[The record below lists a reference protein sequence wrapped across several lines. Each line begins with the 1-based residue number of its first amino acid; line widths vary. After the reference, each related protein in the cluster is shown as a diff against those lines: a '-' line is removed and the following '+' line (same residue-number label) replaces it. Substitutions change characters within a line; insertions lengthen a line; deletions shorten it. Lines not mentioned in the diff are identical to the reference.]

1 MTIALMTGR
10 PGSGKSYEAVA
21 YAIMPALA
29 AGRRVVTNIPLDIQT
44 IGVILAKQITAS
56 GWALPDALEC
66 SDAGGRLAADAYLNA
81 DGREADATLLESVE
95 TAIADIAEPA
105 KLRASAWDE
114 PTADVLYFPS
124 DVWRTP
130 AKPGKGDDARGWQ
143 AAQHVRAAWFKLALE
158 TPGALFVLDEVW
170 RLWPSGQLQATV
182 PVEERSFL
190 AEHRHAV
197 ADGRAQEIVLLV
209 QSRRNMASWPMAQ
222 VDHWVQLNKLNK
234 LGISNGYKTRIWDSV
249 ELDATLLRKEVRR
262 YDPRYWRCY
271 QSATRA
277 MYTDRPTV
285 TTDGITYE
293 VERWQIGHPFSRH
306 AGGVG
311 DESTTDARASVF
323 GGGRGVRLALIAAGF
338 LAAVAGVFVWW
349 FSMGAMAG
357 APAVAGDDD
366 GAAAV
371 QPGAPVAGHGAA
383 ALVRNEG
390 AQAVHVVDQPLPA
403 AAPAAAAGL
412 AREAF
417 ARAALASTAQRTAL
431 AELVAG
437 FDGRAALEPA
447 WLAGASV
454 VPDRIA
460 LCAGRNCGRVDL
472 AQVRHVRVAECVA
485 TVAGRVVLCGSAE
498 EGGGDDDE
506 DSEAG
511 VDLGEI
517 AI

>member
-44 IGVILAKQITAS
+44 IGVILGKQITSS
-56 GWALPDALEC
+56 GWALPDALAC
-66 SDAGGRLAADAYLNA
+66 SDAAARLAADAYLNEN
-81 DGREADATLLESVE
+81 GREADSALLDSVE
-95 TAIADIAEPA
+95 RAIADIGDPA
-105 KLRASAWDE
+105 AMRLAAWDE
-114 PTADVLYFPS
+114 PAADVLYFPS
-124 DVWRTP
+124 DVWHTP
-130 AKPGKGDDARGWQ
+130 AKPGKGDAARGWQ
-143 AAQHVRAAWFKLALE
+143 TATHVRAIWFRTALE
-158 TPGALFVLDEVW
+158 TPGALFALDEMW

-182 PVEERSFL
+182 PVDERSFL

-197 ADGRAQEIVLLV
+197 ADGRSQEIVMLS
-209 QSRRNMASWPMAQ
+209 QSRRNMASWPLAQ

-234 LGISNGYKTRIWDSV
+234 LGLSNGYKTRIWDGV
-249 ELDATLLRKEVRR
+249 ERDATLLRHEVRR
-262 YDPRYWRCY
+262 YDARYWRCY
-271 QSATRA
+271 QSATKA
-277 MYTDRPTV
+277 MFSDVVKV
-285 TTDGITYE
+285 TTDGIEYE
-293 VERWQIGHPFSRH
+293 AERWQVGRPFSRRV
-306 AGGVG
+306 GGVG

-323 GGGRGVRLALIAAGF
+323 GGGRGVRLALLAGGV
-338 LAAVAGVFVWW
+338 LAALAGVVAWW
-349 FSMGAMAG
+349 LSMGGMAG

-371 QPGAPVAGHGAA
+371 QPAIVRSEGAP
-383 ALVRNEG
+383 
-390 AQAVHVVDQPLPA
+390 AVHVVDQPLPA
-403 AAPAAAAGL
+403 AAPAAASGF

-417 ARAALASTAQRTAL
+417 AVAALASTAQRTAL

-472 AQVRHVRVAECVA
+472 AQVRHVRVSECVA
-485 TVAGRVVLCGSAE
+485 TVAGRVVLCGNAE
-498 EGGGDDDE
+498 AGGGDE
-506 DSEAG
+506 DSDTDAG

-517 AI
+517 SI